1 MLSKKLPFLT
11 ANFTKAYT
19 MKNLLLIDDDKE
31 LVSLLAKSL
40 TSAGFATEVAYDG
53 EQGLSKILSKN
64 YNLILLDIRMPRMD
78 GFEVLRLL
86 RQKNDTPVLML
97 TTQNSEKEILLAL
110 EMGADDYIS
119 KPFSEQELLK
129 HIYAVLRYTEYKTG
143 NTDNKI
149 SYMDIE
155 LFPTQQQITCQG
167 FTIELTSTE
176 LLLLEKFLTSP
187 GKLLTR
193 SQLSE
198 QILGKKLQPSDR
210 SIDMHLSNLKRK
222 IPTRLD
228 GQLRVKNIRGQGY
241 IWLDEQQAITY
252 EE

>member
-1 MLSKKLPFLT
+1 
-11 ANFTKAYT
+11 

-31 LVSLLAKSL
+31 LVSLLADFL
-40 TSAGFATEVAYDG
+40 TSAGFNIEVAYDG

-64 YNLILLDIRMPRMD
+64 YNLILLDIIMPRMN

-97 TTQNSEKEILLAL
+97 TNKSNEKDIQLAL

-129 HIYAVLRYTEYKTG
+129 HIQAVLRYTEYKTG
-143 NTDNKI
+143 NTDNKV
-149 SYMDIE
+149 SHMDIE

-176 LLLLEKFLTSP
+176 LLLLEKFLTYP

-193 SQLSE
+193 SDLSE

-222 IPTRLD
+222 IPIRLD
-228 GQLRVKNIRGQGY
+228 GQLRVKNIRGRGY
-241 IWLDEQQAITY
+241 IWLDEQEPIMQSG
-252 EE
+252 